1 MNTLNA
7 ERMVIYI
14 NNTYDIYRITQ
25 NLVNCLVKKMKK
37 CLTPDVNHLA
47 NCSNM
52 KRIIGMAAK
61 LVQTCD
67 GAVVTVQERME
78 VAINHAQYI
87 IECAEFIAK
96 KN

>member
-1 MNTLNA
+1 MSTLNA

-14 NNTYDIYRITQ
+14 NNTYDIYRITEW
-25 NLVNCLVKKMKK
+25 LVNCLVKKMKK
-37 CLTPDVNHLA
+37 GLAPDANHLA
-47 NCSNM
+47 YCSTM
-52 KRIIGMAAK
+52 KKIMGMAAK

-67 GAVVTVQERME
+67 GAKVTAQERRE

-96 KN
+96 EN